1 MEETEQELESA
12 ILTTVLGKTKKVK
25 IAANMNALIS
35 TITTAKLAGR
45 SGENGELA
53 PQLVEKV

>member
-1 MEETEQELESA
+1 MEEPEQELESA
-12 ILTTVLGKTKKVK
+12 ILTTALEKTRRAKV
-25 IAANMNALIS
+25 AANMNARIS

-53 PQLVEKV
+53 PQIVEKV